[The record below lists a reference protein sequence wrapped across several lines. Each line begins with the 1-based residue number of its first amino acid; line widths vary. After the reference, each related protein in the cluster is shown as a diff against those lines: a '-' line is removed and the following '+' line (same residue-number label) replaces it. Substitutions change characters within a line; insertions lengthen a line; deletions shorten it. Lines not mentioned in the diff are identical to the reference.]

1 MQVTR
6 QSQRNNVQNMGRM
19 QVSRQSQRN
28 NVQNMGR
35 MQVTRQSQRNNVQN
49 MGRMQ
54 VSPIVKKK
62 APSQSL
68 GRQMLNI
75 KK

>member
-6 QSQRNNVQNMGRM
+6 QSQRNK
-19 QVSRQSQRN
+19 
-28 NVQNMGR
+28 VQNMGR
-35 MQVTRQSQRNNVQN
+35 MQVTRQSQRNKVQT
-49 MGRMQ
+49 MSRMQ
-54 VSPIVKKK
+54 ASPIVKKK
-62 APSQSL
+62 VPSQSL

>member
-1 MQVTR
+1 M
-6 QSQRNNVQNMGRM
+6 
-19 QVSRQSQRN
+19 
-28 NVQNMGR
+28 QNMGR

-54 VSPIVKKK
+54 VTRQSQKNVQNMGRMQVTPIVKKK
-62 APSQSL
+62 APYKMQKTPSQSL

>member
-6 QSQRNNVQNMGRM
+6 QSQRNKVQTM
-19 QVSRQSQRN
+19 SRIQA
-28 NVQNMGR
+28 
-35 MQVTRQSQRNNVQN
+35 
-49 MGRMQ
+49 
-54 VSPIVKKK
+54 SPIVKKK
-62 APSQSL
+62 VPSQSL

>member
-6 QSQRNNVQNMGRM
+6 QSQRNK
-19 QVSRQSQRN
+19 
-28 NVQNMGR
+28 VQNMGR
-35 MQVTRQSQRNNVQN
+35 MQVTRQSQ
-49 MGRMQ
+49 
-54 VSPIVKKK
+54 
-62 APSQSL
+62 SL

>member
-6 QSQRNNVQNMGRM
+6 QSRRKTVQAQATPQQRKTVQNM
-19 QVSRQSQRN
+19 S
-28 NVQNMGR
+28 
-35 MQVTRQSQRNNVQN
+35 
-49 MGRMQ
+49 RMQ
-54 VSPIVKKK
+54 VSPVVKKK
-62 APSQSL
+62 TPYKMQKTPSQSL

>member
-6 QSQRNNVQNMGRM
+6 QSRRKTMRAQATPQQRKNVQPMNRM
-19 QVSRQSQRN
+19 QATPQQRK
-28 NVQNMGR
+28 NVQPMNR
-35 MQVTRQSQRNNVQN
+35 MQA
-49 MGRMQ
+49 
-54 VSPIVKKK
+54 SPIVKKK
-62 APSQSL
+62 VLSQSL